1 LKTLIDYG
9 IDVAGKHGVEVKTTC
24 PQCSPSRK
32 KKNYPC
38 LNVNTEKGIWNC
50 WHCGWSGT
58 TQGGEWQKP
67 EVRKVYSKPA
77 FVPASAPSDGLETW
91 FSKRGISAEV
101 LKRNRISSG
110 ETYFPQVEEE
120 RNCIMFPYYRGTEV
134 VNVKYRTRDK
144 LFRMAAGAERILY
157 GVNDINPEILV
168 WVEGEIDKL
177 SVEMT
182 GILSC
187 VSVPD
192 GAPAPDSKSYS
203 NKFDFLND
211 AALAAVKLH
220 VIAVDSDA
228 PGVRLQDE
236 LVRRLG
242 RHKCQVVVW
251 PDDCKDANDVLLKHG
266 ADVLIGCIENAR
278 WLPVEGTY
286 RIEDFQAAMRERF
299 MYGAPKGTST
309 GWSSMDPF
317 YNVMVGEWTLVT
329 GIPGSGKSEW
339 LDALTVNLAKNHGW
353 TFGIF
358 SPENQPLEYHADKL
372 IEKYTGKPVA
382 EGATERMTVNEHEE
396 AMQWVNA
403 HYTFILP
410 ELPTVDSLLE
420 TAQQLVL
427 SHGIRGLVMDPWNEI
442 DHSRA
447 AAISE
452 TEHIS
457 QCLSKIR
464 QFARNNGI
472 HVWVVAHPRIMRKED
487 GKYPVPTPYDV
498 AGSAHWRNKADNCI
512 TVHWDQVKGGDTVQI
527 HIQKVRKKQNGRI
540 GMVEL
545 RYNKVVGQ
553 YSCEPSY
560 YPKIVD
566 RKSREAA

>member
-1 LKTLIDYG
+1 MKTLIDYG

-24 PQCSPSRK
+24 PQCSSSRK

-38 LNVNTEKGIWNC
+38 LNVNTEKGVWNC

-58 TQGGEWQKP
+58 LQGGEWQKP
-67 EVRKVYSKPA
+67 EIRKVYSKPV
-77 FVPASAPSDGLETW
+77 FAPVEKPSEGLGAW
-91 FSKRGISAEV
+91 FAKRGISAEV
-101 LKRNRISSG
+101 LQRNRISSG
-110 ETYFPQVEEE
+110 EAYFPQVEEE
-120 RNCIMFPYYRGTEV
+120 RNCIMFPYYRGAEV
-134 VNVKYRTRDK
+134 VNVKYRTKDK
-144 LFRMAAGAERILY
+144 LFRMSAGAERILY
-157 GVNDINPEILV
+157 GVNDISTEALV

-177 SVEMT
+177 SVEMA
-182 GILSC
+182 GSMSC

-203 NKFDFLND
+203 NKFDFLNEKI
-211 AALAAVKLH
+211 LADVKYH
-220 VIAVDSDA
+220 IIAVDNDA
-228 PGVRLQDE
+228 PGVRLQEE

-242 RHKCQVVVW
+242 REKCLVVVW
-251 PDDCKDANDVLLKHG
+251 PEDCKDANEVLMTHG
-266 ADVLIGCIENAR
+266 AEVLGDCIANAR
-278 WLPVEGTY
+278 RLPIEGTY
-286 RIEDFQAAMRERF
+286 QVEDFRATLRDRF
-299 MYGAPKGTST
+299 QYGAPKGTSS
-309 GWSSMDPF
+309 GWKGLDPF
-317 YNVMVGEWTLVT
+317 YNVMTGEWTLVT

-339 LDALTVNLAKNHGW
+339 LDALTVNLARDHGW

-358 SPENQPLEYHADKL
+358 SPENQPLEYHVDKIAEKFVGKSVEKGAAD
-372 IEKYTGKPVA
+372 
-382 EGATERMTVNEHEE
+382 RMTDAEHED
-396 AMQWVNA
+396 AMDWVND

-410 ELPTVDSLLE
+410 ELPTVDGLLE
-420 TAQQLVL
+420 TAQALVL
-427 SHGIRGLVMDPWNEI
+427 SRGIRGLVIDPWNEI

-464 QFARNNGI
+464 QFARNNGM
-472 HVWVVAHPRIMRKED
+472 HVWVVAHPRIMRKEE

-512 TVHWDQVKGGDTVQI
+512 TVHWDQVKGGETVQI

-540 GMVEL
+540 GLVEL
-545 RYNKVVGQ
+545 NYDKATGQ
-553 YSCEPSY
+553 YSSEPNY

-566 RKSREAA
+566 RKTREAA

>member
-1 LKTLIDYG
+1 MKTLIDYG
-9 IDVAGKHGVEVKTTC
+9 IDVAGKHGVEVKTIC
-24 PQCSPSRK
+24 PQCSSSRK

-38 LNVNTEKGIWNC
+38 LNVNTEKGVWNC

-67 EVRKVYSKPA
+67 EIRKAYVKPS
-77 FVPASAPSDGLETW
+77 FTPVNVPSDGLEAW

-110 ETYFPQVEEE
+110 EMYFPQVEEE

-134 VNVKYRTRDK
+134 LNVKYRTRDK

-157 GVNDINPEILV
+157 GVNDINPEVLV

-182 GILSC
+182 GLLSC

-211 AALAAVKLH
+211 PALAPVKLH
-220 VIAVDSDA
+220 IIAVDSDA
-228 PGVRLQDE
+228 PGVRLQEE

-242 RHKCQVVVW
+242 RDKCQVVVW
-251 PDDCKDANDVLLKHG
+251 PEDCKDANEVLTKYG
-266 ADVLIGCIENAR
+266 SAVLGDCLGNAR
-278 WLPVEGTY
+278 PLPIEGTY
-286 RIEDFQAAMRERF
+286 QVEDFRASLRERF
-299 MYGAPKGTST
+299 QYGAPRGTSS
-309 GWSSMDPF
+309 GWKALDPF
-317 YNVMVGEWTLVT
+317 YNVMTGEWTLVT

-339 LDALTVNLAKNHGW
+339 LDALTVNLARDHGW

-358 SPENQPLEYHADKL
+358 SPENQPLDYHVDK
-372 IEKYTGKPVA
+372 IAEKFIGKTV
-382 EGATERMTVNEHEE
+382 EQGAQNRMTVQEHED
-396 AMQWVNA
+396 AMDWVND

-410 ELPTVDSLLE
+410 ELPTVDGLLE
-420 TAQQLVL
+420 TAQALVL
-427 SHGIRGLVMDPWNEI
+427 SRGIRGLVIDPWNEI

-447 AAISE
+447 AALSE

-464 QFARNNGI
+464 QFARNNGM

-498 AGSAHWRNKADNCI
+498 AGSAHWRNKADNCV
-512 TVHWDQVKGGDTVQI
+512 TVHWDQVQGGEKVQI
-527 HIQKVRKKQNGRI
+527 HVQKVRKKQNGRI
-540 GMVEL
+540 GLVEL
-545 RYNKVVGQ
+545 QYDKSTGQ
-553 YSCEPSY
+553 YSSEPNY

>member
-9 IDVAGKHGVEVKTTC
+9 IDVAGKHGVEVKTIC
-24 PQCSPSRK
+24 PQCSSSRK

-38 LNVNTEKGIWNC
+38 LNVNTEKGVWNC

-67 EVRKVYSKPA
+67 EIRKAYVKPS
-77 FVPASAPSDGLETW
+77 FTPVNVPSDGLEAW

-110 ETYFPQVEEE
+110 EMYFPQVEEE

-134 VNVKYRTRDK
+134 LNVKYRTRDK

-157 GVNDINPEILV
+157 GVNDINPEVLV

-182 GILSC
+182 GLLSC

-211 AALAAVKLH
+211 PALAPVKLH
-220 VIAVDSDA
+220 IIAVDSDA
-228 PGVRLQDE
+228 PGVRLQEE

-242 RHKCQVVVW
+242 RDKCQVVVW
-251 PDDCKDANDVLLKHG
+251 PEDCKDANEVLTKYG
-266 ADVLIGCIENAR
+266 SAVLGDCLGNAR
-278 WLPVEGTY
+278 PLPIEGTY
-286 RIEDFQAAMRERF
+286 QVEDFRASLRERF
-299 MYGAPKGTST
+299 QYGAPRGTSS
-309 GWSSMDPF
+309 GWKALDPF
-317 YNVMVGEWTLVT
+317 YNVMTGEWTLVT

-339 LDALTVNLAKNHGW
+339 LDALTVNLARDHGW

-358 SPENQPLEYHADKL
+358 SPENQPLDYHVDK
-372 IEKYTGKPVA
+372 IAEKFIGKTV
-382 EGATERMTVNEHEE
+382 EQGAQNRMTVQEHED
-396 AMQWVNA
+396 AMDWVND

-410 ELPTVDSLLE
+410 ELPTVDGLLE
-420 TAQQLVL
+420 TAQALVL
-427 SHGIRGLVMDPWNEI
+427 SRGIRGLVIDPWNEI

-447 AAISE
+447 AALSE

-464 QFARNNGI
+464 QFARNNGM

-498 AGSAHWRNKADNCI
+498 AGSAHWRNKADNCV
-512 TVHWDQVKGGDTVQI
+512 TVHWDQVQGGEKVQI
-527 HIQKVRKKQNGRI
+527 HVQKVRKKQNGRI
-540 GMVEL
+540 GLVEL
-545 RYNKVVGQ
+545 QYDKSTGQ
-553 YSCEPSY
+553 YSSEPNY

>member
-1 LKTLIDYG
+1 MKTLIDYG

-24 PQCSPSRK
+24 PQCSSSRK

-38 LNVNTEKGIWNC
+38 LNVNLEKNCWNC

-58 TQGGEWQKP
+58 LQGGEWQKP
-67 EVRKVYSKPA
+67 EIRKVYSKPV
-77 FVPASAPSDGLETW
+77 FAPVEKPSEGLGAW
-91 FSKRGISAEV
+91 FAKRGISAEV
-101 LKRNRISSG
+101 LQRNRISSG
-110 ETYFPQVEEE
+110 EAYFPQVEEE
-120 RNCIMFPYYRGTEV
+120 RNCIMFPYYRGAEV
-134 VNVKYRTRDK
+134 VNVKYRTKDK
-144 LFRMAAGAERILY
+144 LFRMSAGAERILY
-157 GVNDINPEILV
+157 GVNDISTEALV

-177 SVEMT
+177 SVEMA
-182 GILSC
+182 GSMSC

-203 NKFDFLND
+203 NKFDFLNEKI
-211 AALAAVKLH
+211 LADVKYH
-220 VIAVDSDA
+220 IIAVDNDA
-228 PGVRLQDE
+228 PGVRLQEE

-242 RHKCQVVVW
+242 REKCLVVVW
-251 PDDCKDANDVLLKHG
+251 PEDCKDANEVLMTHG
-266 ADVLIGCIENAR
+266 AEVLGDCIANAR
-278 WLPVEGTY
+278 RLPIEGTY
-286 RIEDFQAAMRERF
+286 QVEDFRASLRDRF
-299 MYGAPKGTST
+299 QYGAPKGTSS
-309 GWSSMDPF
+309 GWKGLDPF
-317 YNVMVGEWTLVT
+317 YNVMTGEWTLVT

-339 LDALTVNLAKNHGW
+339 LDALTVNLARDHGW

-358 SPENQPLEYHADKL
+358 SPENQPLEYHVDKIAEKFVGKSVEKGAAD
-372 IEKYTGKPVA
+372 
-382 EGATERMTVNEHEE
+382 RMTDAEHED
-396 AMQWVNA
+396 AMDWVND

-410 ELPTVDSLLE
+410 ELPTVDGLLE
-420 TAQQLVL
+420 TAQALVL
-427 SHGIRGLVMDPWNEI
+427 SRGIRGLVIDPWNEI

-464 QFARNNGI
+464 QFARNNGM
-472 HVWVVAHPRIMRKED
+472 HVWVVAHPRIMRKEE

-512 TVHWDQVKGGDTVQI
+512 TVHWDQVKGGETVQI

-540 GMVEL
+540 GLVEL
-545 RYNKVVGQ
+545 NYDKATGQ
-553 YSCEPSY
+553 YSSEPNY

-566 RKSREAA
+566 RKTREAA